1 MGTNR
6 TRPPSEASGIPVFC
20 AYDRLVPIEK
30 VIGNPRNP
38 NTHPKVQVDMLAKII
53 KAQGWRAP
61 ITISTRSGFIVRGH
75 GRLAAAQ
82 QLGVASVPVDYQ
94 DYDSEA
100 SEWADLIADNRLA
113 ELSEIDGTAIRDLLQ
128 ELDTGEIDMLL
139 TGFDDEALMK
149 MLGSDGMG
157 GDPEPEDDNYQSQFG
172 VIVMC
177 ADEGEQQEVYERLT
191 ADGLTC
197 KVVAV

>member
-1 MGTNR
+1 MGTDE
-6 TRPPSEASGIPVFC
+6 TKPPSEASGIPVFC
-20 AYDRLVPIEK
+20 AYDKLVPIDR

-94 DYDSEA
+94 DYESEA
-100 SEWADLIADNRLA
+100 AEWADLVADNRIA
-113 ELSEIDGTAIRDLLQ
+113 ELAKMDMPVLLDLLG
-128 ELDTGEIDMLL
+128 ELDTGDFDMDL
-139 TGFDDEALMK
+139 TGFDT
-149 MLGSDGMG
+149 
-157 GDPEPEDDNYQSQFG
+157 DNL
-172 VIVMC
+172 
-177 ADEGEQQEVYERLT
+177 ERLMT
-191 ADGLTC
+191 TLPPADMEPTQNETECPACGHTFRAG
-197 KVVAV
+197 V

>member
-1 MGTNR
+1 MGTDK
-6 TRPPSEASGIPVFC
+6 TKPPSEASGIPVFC
-20 AYDRLVPIEK
+20 AYDKLVPIER
-30 VIGNPRNP
+30 VVGNPRNP
-38 NTHPKVQVDMLAKII
+38 NTHPQVQVDMLAKII

-113 ELSEIDGTAIRDLLQ
+113 ELAQVDMTGLRDLLQ
-128 ELDTGEIDMLL
+128 ELDVGDLDMDL
-139 TGFDDEALMK
+139 TGFDLESLERLMT
-149 MLGSDGMG
+149 SF
-157 GDPEPEDDNYQSQFG
+157 GDHPEPEADNYQSQFG